1 MTLRVN
7 KFSIGSVKNSQSHG
21 KAKILSN
28 ASDNISSIV
37 ARPKSLSH
45 KTSKAK
51 EKSSSSIG
59 SISVPSTVVPMMPH
73 IVHHEAFGKNLKGAI
88 NDMLAKLGKSLQL
101 KDLALDVNNHCIL
114 LFDDR
119 TVLNMDL
126 DEEGEKLVV
135 FAYVGEVP
143 LDAREMAFEKILEAN
158 FFWSGT
164 NGGTL
169 GLDKKSQSLVL
180 AKAFELPL
188 KHPEG
193 FEENL
198 ATFVDTVEKWID
210 IIEKIT
216 EEMIARSLKEDE
228 E

>member
-1 MTLRVN
+1 
-7 KFSIGSVKNSQSHG
+7 
-21 KAKILSN
+21 
-28 ASDNISSIV
+28 
-37 ARPKSLSH
+37 
-45 KTSKAK
+45 
-51 EKSSSSIG
+51 
-59 SISVPSTVVPMMPH
+59 MMPH
-73 IVHHEAFGKNLKGAI
+73 LVHHEAFGKNLKGGI

-193 FEENL
+193 FEESL
-198 ATFVDTVEKWID
+198 AAFVDTVEKWID

-216 EEMIARSLKEDE
+216 EEMIAKSLKEDE